1 MSLRLFFFLLLAA
14 LLAHAGQQ
22 SAAPSAGRESDFN
35 ATVKP
40 FLTRNCLGCHNSKL
54 KAANFNLEPFKDAAA
69 ALAERDAL
77 DRSLRKLR
85 NAEMPPPPIPRPP
98 KASVDQVIGWM
109 ERQVEQYDRTH
120 QINPGRVTAR
130 RLNREEYNNTI
141 RDLFQTDLRP
151 ADEFPVDDSGYGF
164 DNIGDVLS
172 VSPVLMERY
181 LKAAGQVVK
190 ATLELPEAP
199 NSMTERFDADAVG
212 RPRSLPAGPEG
223 QSLHIRGALTV
234 RYRFPTEA
242 DYELRVYVRR
252 TEQECL
258 PTGKLAVFAAGKP
271 VEVREVDARDLRSR
285 TFHVKVRM
293 PAGRQEF
300 GAAFLAAHVP
310 LALEKDG
317 APNKFGRVGMFV
329 EAIELRGPFDPAPPG
344 MPAAHDAVFVC
355 RPEPGAPSAGC
366 AGRILGRFASR
377 AWRRPVTQDEL
388 ARLLRLVELA
398 EKQGD
403 SFENGVRLAV
413 KAILVSPQFLF
424 RIERDSAAEAPE
436 GVRAL
441 NDYELASR
449 LSYFLWSSMPDEELF
464 RLAAAGR
471 LRAPATL
478 RAQVKRML
486 ADPKA
491 AALAENFAG
500 QWLELRNLA
509 TVSPDSQAFPEFD
522 EELRESMKK
531 ETTLFFDA
539 VAREDRPIHDF
550 LDGRFTFVNERLAR
564 HYGIPGVQG
573 PEFRRVQLDGVT
585 RSGILTQASV
595 LTVTS
600 YPTRTSPVL
609 RGLWVLENIL
619 GVPPPPPPPNV
630 PALEEKDLGKAVS
643 LRQQLERHRADPAC
657 GVCHNR
663 MDAIGFGFENYNAIG
678 GWRTHD
684 GSFPVDSAGALPG
697 NKSFASSAELK
708 KILLEQKDEFA
719 GAFAEKLLTYALGRG
734 LERYDRTVVSVVAR
748 KAAAAGYRF
757 SAMIEEIVLSPP
769 FRKRRLEG
777 AWKTARLRPVGGK
790 G

>member
-1 MSLRLFFFLLLAA
+1 LSLLGILGLVLLPAA
-14 LLAHAGQQ
+14 V
-22 SAAPSAGRESDFN
+22 PDGRESDFN
-35 ATVKP
+35 TAVKP

-54 KAANFNLEPFKDAAA
+54 KTADLNLEPFKDPAA
-69 ALAERDAL
+69 ALEERDAW

-85 NAEMPPPPIPRPP
+85 NGEMPPPPIPRPS
-98 KASVDQVIGWM
+98 KASVVKVMAWM
-109 ERQVEQYDRTH
+109 ERQLDHYDRTH
-120 QINPGRVTAR
+120 KINPGRVTAR

-141 RDLFQTDLRP
+141 RDLLQTDLRP

-190 ATLELPEAP
+190 ATLELPETP
-199 NSMTERFDADAVG
+199 KSMTERFDADAVG
-212 RPRSLPAGPEG
+212 RPKSLPAGPEG
-223 QSLHIRGALTV
+223 QSFLIRGALTV

-242 DYELRVYVRR
+242 DYELRVFVRR
-252 TEQECL
+252 TEQDCL

-271 VEVREVDARDLRSR
+271 VDVRDVDARDLRSR
-285 TFHVKVRM
+285 TFQAKVRM

-300 GAAFLAAHVP
+300 GAAFLASHAP

-317 APNKFGRVGMFV
+317 SPNKYGRVGMFV
-329 EAIELRGPFDPAPPG
+329 EAIELRGPFDPVPPK
-344 MPAAHDAVFVC
+344 MPATHDAVFVC
-355 RPEPGAPSAGC
+355 RPTQDQRSADC
-366 AGRILGRFASR
+366 AGKILDRFASK
-377 AWRRPVTQDEL
+377 AWRRPVSQEEL
-388 ARLLRLVELA
+388 AKLLRFVDLA

-403 SFENGVRLAV
+403 TFENGIRLAV
-413 KAILVSPQFLF
+413 KAILVTPQFLF

-471 LRAPATL
+471 LRSPATL

-522 EELRESMKK
+522 EELRETMRK
-531 ETTLFFDA
+531 ETILFFDA
-539 VAREDRPIHDF
+539 VARENRPILDF

-564 HYGIPGVQG
+564 HYGISGIQG
-573 PEFRRVQLDGVT
+573 PEFRRVQLDGVA

-630 PALEEKDLGKAVS
+630 PTLEEKDIGKAVS
-643 LRQQLERHRADPAC
+643 LRRQLERHRADPAC
-657 GVCHNR
+657 GVSHNR
-663 MDAIGFGFENYNAIG
+663 MDAIGFGFESYNAIG

-684 GSFPVDSAGALPG
+684 GNFPVDTAGALPG
-697 NKSFASSAELK
+697 NKDFSSSAELK

-719 GAFAEKLLTYALGRG
+719 HTFAEKLLTYALGRG
-734 LERYDRTVVSVVAR
+734 LERYDKLVVGAVAR
-748 KAAAAGYRF
+748 KAAADGYRF
-757 SAMIEEIVLSPP
+757 STMIEEIVLSPP
-769 FRKRRLEG
+769 FRQRRVEG
-777 AWKTARLRPVGGK
+777 GWKTPQSQPPGGK